1 VPRREPASRRKAR
14 GATRGASGGRAPG
27 ELARQ
32 GGATAE
38 PADRLVGLS
47 FAVVDVETTGGSPW
61 YGDRVTEVAAVV
73 VRGGRVVDQFESLVN
88 PERAIPPFIS
98 RLTQITEAM
107 VRDQPTFREISPR
120 VVEFL
125 RGQVFV
131 AHNAAFDWRFMGAEV
146 GRAGGILR
154 RRSLDQ
160 VAMHYGIRIEG
171 RHRAMGDAM
180 ATARCLIRLLD
191 DAGTRGLDTWSDL
204 EHLMRARTGAARRRR
219 RSVMPQVGIWELG
232 A

>member
-1 VPRREPASRRKAR
+1 V
-14 GATRGASGGRAPG
+14 
-27 ELARQ
+27 
-32 GGATAE
+32 
-38 PADRLVGLS
+38 DRLVGLS

-61 YGDRVTEVAAVV
+61 RGDRVTEVAAVV

-88 PERAIPPFIS
+88 PERSIPPFIS
-98 RLTQITEAM
+98 RLTHITQAM

-131 AHNAAFDWRFMGAEV
+131 AHNAAFDWRFVGAEV
-146 GRAGGILR
+146 GRAGGRLASDRVLCTVRMARRLIPHLR
-154 RRSLDQ
+154 RRSLDHL
-160 VAMHYGIRIEG
+160 AMHYGIRIEG

-180 ATARCLIRLLD
+180 ATAQCLVRMLD

-204 EHLMRARTGAARRRR
+204 QQLLGVRTGAARRRR
-219 RSVMPQVGIWELG
+219 RTAMPQIGLWELG